1 MATAAAGYAAAAV
14 VGRTPPHLLESVSY
28 RASSVAGSPPR
39 EPAAPE
45 GNGPLV
51 LPPGWAEERKGV
63 RPAAS
68 MPGVR
73 RGGGCDACPE
83 TQGIGGRRRGYPQ
96 PPVMRGGRVGAADG
110 GGARPRVGS
119 GREKGVSDG

>member
-1 MATAAAGYAAAAV
+1 MRTRGTRRIISHMSERQDDTVGALPLSDGVPTMATAAAGYAAAAV

-68 MPGVR
+68 MP
-73 RGGGCDACPE
+73 
-83 TQGIGGRRRGYPQ
+83 
-96 PPVMRGGRVGAADG
+96 
-110 GGARPRVGS
+110 
-119 GREKGVSDG
+119 